1 MSAETMVKLSHA
13 NIKRNRPS
21 MRHAFQETIED
32 SNQFEPDRHQF
43 LRRCDVEG
51 VLSPSYD
58 SHPTGRTRISADSQI
73 HRDVL
78 PAEVAGNIDDSQ
90 RVWRLHGEAGFFVS

>member
-1 MSAETMVKLSHA
+1 MSAETVVKLSYQ

-32 SNQFEPDRHQF
+32 MSSFEPDRHQF

-51 VLSPSYD
+51 ILTAPFD
-58 SHPTGRTRISADSQI
+58 SHPTGRTRVGVDSPLVRDLSLLTEERVYRI
-73 HRDVL
+73 H
-78 PAEVAGNIDDSQ
+78 GQ
-90 RVWRLHGEAGFFVS
+90 AGFIVS

>member
-1 MSAETMVKLSHA
+1 MSAETTVRLSFS

-21 MRHAFQETIED
+21 MRHAFQETVED
-32 SNQFEPDRHQF
+32 SPQFEPDRHQF

-58 SHPTGRTRISADSQI
+58 SHPTGRTRVGVDSPLLKDLSLCTEERVYRI
-73 HRDVL
+73 H
-78 PAEVAGNIDDSQ
+78 GQ
-90 RVWRLHGEAGFFVS
+90 AGFITS